1 MPDNTYKYGEN
12 FWSYYR
18 RNIHLSIDKHESVH
32 WKLMETI
39 EKIINE
45 LDMKNVDGV
54 GRKIW
59 AIFDD
64 VQKPNP

>member
-1 MPDNTYKYGEN
+1 
-12 FWSYYR
+12 
-18 RNIHLSIDKHESVH
+18 
-32 WKLMETI
+32 METI